1 MADLSVSPLGD
12 VVTALRAEFAAG
24 TSLDRA
30 WRVAQ
35 LQALSRLITEHEEPI
50 FDALR
55 ADLGKPA
62 CEAMI
67 SETGFLKADI
77 AHALRHLRRWMR
89 PRRVGVGIANQPG
102 RARIVPQPKGVV
114 LIIAPWNYPFQLV
127 LSPLVAALA
136 AGNCAVIKPSEL
148 APATTRLLADL
159 LPRYVD
165 ARAVRVVTGG
175 VETSTALLD
184 QAFDHVFFT
193 GSTQVGRIVMQA
205 AAKHLTPVTLELGGK
220 SPCLIAPDADL
231 KVAARRIAWGKFLNA
246 GQTCVAPDYV
256 LITPDRADAFVAE
269 MANAVREF
277 FGDDPARS
285 PDYARIIHDRH
296 FNRLAAMCQQGD
308 AVIGGQT
315 DPSTRFIAP
324 TLLRRPDMGA
334 PVMQEEIFGPVL
346 PIVDVPDMD
355 AAIRFVTD
363 RPHPLALYLFSRD
376 RGLQNRVLT
385 RTHAGGVCVNDVVL
399 HLAEHGLPFGGVG
412 ASGMGAYHGQCG
424 YEEFSH
430 LKPVLAKPEWGE
442 VPLRYPPYTERKA
455 GWLRRILS

>member
-1 MADLSVSPLGD
+1 MTDLSAPPVHD
-12 VVTALRAEFAAG
+12 IVTALRAEFATGA
-24 TSLDRA
+24 SQDRA
-30 WRVAQ
+30 WRVTQ
-35 LQALSRLITEHEEPI
+35 LQALHRLIEEHEARI

-62 CEAMI
+62 CETMI
-67 SETGFLKADI
+67 SETGFVKADI

-114 LIIAPWNYPFQLV
+114 LIIAPWNYPFQLA

-136 AGNCAVIKPSEL
+136 AGNCAVVKPSEL
-148 APATTRLLADL
+148 APATADLLADL

-175 VETSTALLD
+175 VDASTALLD
-184 QAFDHVFFT
+184 QPFDHVFFT

-205 AAKHLTPVTLELGGK
+205 AARHLTPVTLELGGK
-220 SPCLIAPDADL
+220 SPCLVAPDADL
-231 KVAARRIAWGKFLNA
+231 AIAARRIAWGKFLNA

-269 MANAVREF
+269 LAKAVQRF

-296 FNRLAAMCQQGD
+296 FDRLAAMCQQGD

-315 DPSTRFIAP
+315 DRSTRYIAP
-324 TLLRRPDMGA
+324 TLLRRPDMTA
-334 PVMQEEIFGPVL
+334 AVMQEEIFGPIL
-346 PIVDVPDMD
+346 PIVEVPDMD
-355 AAIRFVTD
+355 TAIRFVTD

-376 RGLQNRVLT
+376 RGLQDQVLT
-385 RTHAGGVCVNDVVL
+385 RTRSGGLCLNDTVL
-399 HLAEHGLPFGGVG
+399 HLAEQGLPFGGVG
-412 ASGMGAYHGQCG
+412 PSGMGAYHGQRG
-424 YEEFSH
+424 FEEFSH

-442 VPLRYPPYTERKA
+442 VPLRYPPYTKRKA
-455 GWLRRILS
+455 ALLRRILS